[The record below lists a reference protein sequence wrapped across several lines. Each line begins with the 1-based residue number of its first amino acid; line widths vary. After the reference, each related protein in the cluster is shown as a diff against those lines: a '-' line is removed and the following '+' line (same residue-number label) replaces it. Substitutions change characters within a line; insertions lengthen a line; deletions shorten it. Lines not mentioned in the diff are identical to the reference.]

1 MSSPGKA
8 GGRESARL
16 CAYCRQ
22 QPVVA
27 AYRPFCSEGCRSRDL
42 NAWLS
47 DAYLLPGRP
56 HDDELSAPSPL
67 DNGLD
72 KGEEAG

>member
-1 MSSPGKA
+1 MPSQPDS
-8 GGRESARL
+8 RARA

-27 AYRPFCSEGCRSRDL
+27 AFRPFCSEGCRSRDL

-47 DAYLLPGRP
+47 DVYVIPGKTGE
-56 HDDELSAPSPL
+56 DELSDVSAL
-67 DNGLD
+67 DN
-72 KGEEAG
+72 GEEAG